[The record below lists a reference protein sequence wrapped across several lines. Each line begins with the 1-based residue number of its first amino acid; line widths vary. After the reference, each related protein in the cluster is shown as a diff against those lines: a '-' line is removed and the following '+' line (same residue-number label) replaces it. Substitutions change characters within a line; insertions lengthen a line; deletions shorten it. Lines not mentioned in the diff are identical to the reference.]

1 MQAAQHR
8 PRLASPAAP
17 RRGGAGSGS
26 GLRSLR
32 AGGGEVRGERGAAF
46 LEGLGRSLPLCSS
59 AGAGGGGAPREPPP
73 PPHTRGRQGWRCR
86 RERLQAGWQ
95 GGIEPPCAHCGG
107 GSGAESPAV
116 VPSPSK
122 IIGYRDEGCCV
133 LVSDLLTRARRPTK
147 VRVSRSRV
155 V

>member
-73 PPHTRGRQGWRCR
+73 PHTPGEGRD
-86 RERLQAGWQ
+86 
-95 GGIEPPCAHCGG
+95 GGAV
-107 GSGAESPAV
+107 GSGSRLA
-116 VPSPSK
+116 
-122 IIGYRDEGCCV
+122 GREG
-133 LVSDLLTRARRPTK
+133 
-147 VRVSRSRV
+147 
-155 V
+155 